1 MVEQE
6 RLPYQYLTGWQVT
19 RSHAEARPRIVELRA
34 SGYSWQRIASRLN
47 LDGISTPTG
56 HGRWHA
62 ASVYSHA
69 NPERHAAYMRDLRA
83 RRRAGL

>member
-1 MVEQE
+1 M
-6 RLPYQYLTGWQVT
+6 PYQYLTGWPVT
-19 RSHAEARPRIVELRA
+19 VSHVEARPRIVELRA

-47 LDGISTPTG
+47 VDGIRTPTG

-69 NPERHAAYMRDLRA
+69 NPPPRTPRRLRRDLRA